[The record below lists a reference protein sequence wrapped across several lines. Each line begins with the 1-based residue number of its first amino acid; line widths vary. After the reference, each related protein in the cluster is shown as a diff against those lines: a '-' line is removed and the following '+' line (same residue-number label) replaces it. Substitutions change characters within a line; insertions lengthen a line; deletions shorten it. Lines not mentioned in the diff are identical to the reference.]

1 MFVKCTHKLHLFDN
15 KNKNKKQKE
24 TEDLQIL

>member
-1 MFVKCTHKLHLFDN
+1 MFVKCKHKLHLFDN